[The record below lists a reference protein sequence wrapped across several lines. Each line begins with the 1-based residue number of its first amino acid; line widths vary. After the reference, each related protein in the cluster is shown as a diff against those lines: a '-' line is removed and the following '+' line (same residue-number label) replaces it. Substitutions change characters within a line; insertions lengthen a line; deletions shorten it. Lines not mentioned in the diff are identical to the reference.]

1 MNELSIEEMASLRG
15 GAFDTGIVAS
25 IGNFGIS
32 VPINVQVLSD
42 NALFGGS
49 VNDSHNQIAESSA
62 GNQLAKLHIF

>member
-42 NALFGGS
+42 NALFGSS
-49 VNDSHNQIAESSA
+49 VSDSHNQTAQSLV
-62 GNQLAKLHIF
+62 GNQLANLHIF